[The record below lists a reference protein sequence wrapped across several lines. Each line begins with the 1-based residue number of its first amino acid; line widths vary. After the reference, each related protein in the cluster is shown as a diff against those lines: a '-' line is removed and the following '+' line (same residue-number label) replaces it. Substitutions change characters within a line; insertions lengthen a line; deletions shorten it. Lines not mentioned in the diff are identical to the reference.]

1 MSAPAT
7 ASTAMEPRVLIN
19 YYIRKGWYDHVQR
32 LCEGILDKKGN
43 DPVITFW
50 RCFGIVMEGSN
61 SSAIRELESLKKKKE
76 VELPCIH
83 ALIYAHNKC
92 KNVDHEEIA
101 QLEMQVV
108 IAEESAGDTAQ
119 LLSAN
124 FFWHIKEYP
133 KARKILENL
142 MGGRIAAATPVQV
155 KATILR
161 GWIDLTAEPKTKRD
175 LELRDNSLSFFADV
189 KSANDPEQLMGV
201 AKYFDIKRAY
211 PKSLECYDEIIVK
224 YTWFKEAL
232 SEKALVLLK
241 TGEWD
246 QCVDSAERAL
256 ANSSDDIDAL
266 RLLIL
271 YLLTREGR
279 PKEASNRIRELMKA
293 LLSTEPSNPQLFYD
307 IGRCI
312 ARISDRNHEVLSC
325 NLCFIDQA
333 IKLSPENGTFR
344 AERGYQ
350 RSLMG
355 DFAEAIEA
363 YKDALKLDESNES
376 ALHGLIYCQV
386 KLGQVD
392 DAAQQMEF
400 LSVIQESIGNA
411 SADFV
416 LLQAMLSWHK
426 DGDRAKQVKFLQKA
440 VQCHMD
446 KLKDVM
452 QTGDV
457 STYDMMSVL
466 NPQFLVEIA
475 TEYIK
480 LDGIDDGKSMASRGV
495 SILEKLVNKS
505 PGFIEVQV
513 VLANTKFCANEFD
526 DAYRVCNLI
535 LKMNPLHAQ
544 AHLLVARIS
553 LEREHFKAA
562 STSLD
567 QALSHDF
574 SVRQSPS
581 FHIIKA
587 KLLENDGN
595 LKEALAILQNAMKAP
610 TVTVA
615 AAKGKR
621 PAAAAAADMTLFD
634 KASIYIQMA
643 TVQAQLNN
651 VGEATRLVKEALQ
664 VFKGTP
670 QEVRVL
676 VANSELA
683 IKRGDFDN
691 AIIMLNNVPQESPA
705 YIKAQMI
712 KADIYLQH
720 RNEKKL
726 YAECYKE
733 LVRLNPTADALVRLA
748 EAYLRIQQLN
758 DAIESY
764 RSALVLSPHDA
775 SLASRIGHI
784 LVKKHDYISAIEYY
798 ETALRAAPDQ
808 TPLRR
813 DLASLLTKLSHFDQA
828 LRVVNAAPAAPA
840 RTEIKDMLDDIELQ
854 LILPDIYNG
863 LDRKDECVTR
873 LLKVIALQKV
883 VLDKLRDE
891 QPDEIHRQTHH
902 LANTNFKLAQ
912 IYAEQNDAENVM
924 KYCTMALRANESH
937 EEAILCL
944 ARIYSQQQNLEQC
957 QIKCSTLLRLNPA
970 HEEAAMMLADV
981 MLQKDDNES
990 AIFHFQNL
998 LESKPDNFTVLS
1010 RFIVMLRQAGKLD
1023 RAPRFLKLAD
1033 RSGPR
1038 VAHSAGLHY
1047 CKGLYNRF
1055 QNNIHD
1061 AIQEFNFAR
1070 KDGEWGQRALVH
1082 MIEIYINPDS
1092 ENLWDNPDDSNKDQM
1107 ENMRIA
1113 NALLDE
1119 LSPDKSVRIRVLEC
1133 YAAMSAKTKPMVEKA
1148 TATLLEL
1155 LEEDRDNVPALLALA
1170 TAYMLAKQQSKARN
1184 QLKRIA
1190 KMNYDAAIP
1199 DEFERSYILLA
1210 DIYVNRAKYDLAQEL
1225 CKKALQHNKSSGKA
1239 WELLGLIMEKEQSYQ
1254 DAADCYHEA
1263 WKCGGEAS
1271 APIGFK
1277 LAFNYLKA
1285 KRFVEAIDVSQKVL
1299 DKFPDYPKIRKEIR
1313 EKAQAGL
1320 RP

>member
-1 MSAPAT
+1 MSTPA
-7 ASTAMEPRVLIN
+7 AAMEPSVLIN
-19 YYIRKGWYDHVQR
+19 YYIRKGWFDHVQR
-32 LCEGILDKKGN
+32 LCESILDKKGN
-43 DPVITFW
+43 DPVISFW
-50 RCFGIVMEGSN
+50 RCFGIAMEGSQ

-83 ALIYAHNKC
+83 ALIFAHNKC

-108 IAEESAGDTAQ
+108 IAEESAGETAQ
-119 LLSAN
+119 LL
-124 FFWHIKEYP
+124 
-133 KARKILENL
+133 
-142 MGGRIAAATPVQV
+142 
-155 KATILR
+155 
-161 GWIDLTAEPKTKRD
+161 
-175 LELRDNSLSFFADV
+175 
-189 KSANDPEQLMGV
+189 
-201 AKYFDIKRAY
+201 
-211 PKSLECYDEIIVK
+211 IIVK

-256 ANSSDDIDAL
+256 ANSS
-266 RLLIL
+266 
-271 YLLTREGR
+271 
-279 PKEASNRIRELMKA
+279 
-293 LLSTEPSNPQLFYD
+293 
-307 IGRCI
+307 
-312 ARISDRNHEVLSC
+312 
-325 NLCFIDQA
+325 
-333 IKLSPENGTFR
+333 TFR

-355 DFAEAIEA
+355 DYSEAIES
-363 YKDALKLDESNES
+363 YKEALKLDESNES
-376 ALHGLIYCQV
+376 ALHGLIYCQI

-426 DGDRAKQVKFLQKA
+426 DGDRVKQVKYLQSA

-446 KLKDVM
+446 KLKDVV
-452 QTGDV
+452 QTGDL
-457 STYDMMSVL
+457 STYDMMSML

-475 TEYIK
+475 TEFIK
-480 LDGIDDGKSMASRGV
+480 LDGLDDSKSMASRGV

-505 PGFIEVQV
+505 PGFIEIQFI
-513 VLANTKFCANEFD
+513 LANTKFCSNDFD
-526 DAYRVCNLI
+526 DAYRICNAI
-535 LKMNPLHAQ
+535 LKMNPVHSH
-544 AHLLVARIS
+544 AHLLVARIC

-562 STSLD
+562 SSSLD

-587 KLLENDGN
+587 KLMENDGN
-595 LKEALAILQNAMKAP
+595 LKEALAILQNAMKA
-610 TVTVA
+610 TTSSSSSTA
-615 AAKGKR
+615 TNASKGGKR
-621 PAAAAAADMTLFD
+621 SSATTAAPPATDMTLFD

-664 VFKGTP
+664 VFKYDAGTT

-691 AIIMLNNVPQESPA
+691 AIVMLNNLTDVLVLKESPA

-720 RNEKKL
+720 RKEKQL

-733 LVRLNPTADALVRLA
+733 LVRLNPTAESLIRLA
-748 EAYLRIQQLN
+748 EAYLRIQQLD

-764 RSALVLSPHDA
+764 RSALVLSPNDA

-813 DLASLLTKLSHFDQA
+813 DLASLLAKLSHFDQA

-840 RTEIKDMLDDIELQ
+840 RTEIKDMLDDINLQ
-854 LILPDIYNG
+854 MILPDIYNG
-863 LDRKDECVTR
+863 LDRKDECIDR
-873 LLKVIALQKV
+873 LQKVIAMQKV

-891 QPDEIHRQTHH
+891 QPDEIFRQTNQ

-912 IYAEQNDAENVM
+912 IYATKKDSENVM

-944 ARIYSQQQNLEQC
+944 ARIYNQQQNFEQC

-970 HEEAAMMLADV
+970 HEEAAMMLADI

-1023 RAPRFLKLAD
+1023 RAPRFLKLAE
-1033 RSGPR
+1033 RAGPR

-1047 CKGLYNRF
+1047 CKGLYHRF

-1061 AIQEFNFAR
+1061 AIQELNFAR
-1070 KDGEWGQRALVH
+1070 KDSEWGQRALVH
-1082 MIEIYINPDS
+1082 MVEIYINPDN
-1092 ENLWDNPDDSNKDQM
+1092 ENLWDNPDEATKDQV
-1107 ENMRIA
+1107 ENIRIA

-1119 LSPDKSVRIRVLEC
+1119 LAPEKTMRIRVLEC
-1133 YAAMSAKTKPMVEKA
+1133 YAAMSAKNKAMVEKA

-1170 TAYMLAKQQSKARN
+1170 TAYMLAKQQPKARN

-1190 KMNYDAAIP
+1190 KMNYDSTIA

-1210 DIYVNRAKYDLAQEL
+1210 DIYVSRSKYDLAQEL

>member
-189 KSANDPEQLMGV
+189 KRYSPQLNSIIIPIEYRASFVMTSFYLILPSANDPEQLMGV

-211 PKSLECYDEIIVK
+211 PKSLECYDEVCP
-224 YTWFKEAL
+224 EAL

-256 ANSSDDIDAL
+256 ANSSDGL
-266 RLLIL
+266 
-271 YLLTREGR
+271 GGC
-279 PKEASNRIRELMKA
+279 SELMKA

-333 IKLSPENGTFR
+333 IKLSSENGTFR

-355 DFAEAIEA
+355 DFAEAIES

-457 STYDMMSVL
+457 STYDMMSLL

-505 PGFIEVQV
+505 PGFIEAQV

-544 AHLLVARIS
+544 AHLLVARVS

-610 TVTVA
+610 TATVA
-615 AAKGKR
+615 AAVKGKR
-621 PAAAAAADMTLFD
+621 PAATADMTLFD

-651 VGEATRLVKEALQ
+651 VGEATRL
-664 VFKGTP
+664 
-670 QEVRVL
+670 
-676 VANSELA
+676 
-683 IKRGDFDN
+683 
-691 AIIMLNNVPQESPA
+691 
-705 YIKAQMI
+705 
-712 KADIYLQH
+712 
-720 RNEKKL
+720 
-726 YAECYKE
+726 E

-840 RTEIKDMLDDIELQ
+840 RTEIKDMQDDIELQ

-912 IYAEQNDAENVM
+912 IYAEQNDA
-924 KYCTMALRANESH
+924 YDISH
-937 EEAILCL
+937 VV
-944 ARIYSQQQNLEQC
+944 
-957 QIKCSTLLRLNPA
+957 T
-970 HEEAAMMLADV
+970 H
-981 MLQKDDNES
+981 
-990 AIFHFQNL
+990 
-998 LESKPDNFTVLS
+998 
-1010 RFIVMLRQAGKLD
+1010 
-1023 RAPRFLKLAD
+1023 
-1033 RSGPR
+1033 
-1038 VAHSAGLHY
+1038 
-1047 CKGLYNRF
+1047 
-1055 QNNIHD
+1055 
-1061 AIQEFNFAR
+1061 
-1070 KDGEWGQRALVH
+1070 
-1082 MIEIYINPDS
+1082 
-1092 ENLWDNPDDSNKDQM
+1092 
-1107 ENMRIA
+1107 
-1113 NALLDE
+1113 
-1119 LSPDKSVRIRVLEC
+1119 
-1133 YAAMSAKTKPMVEKA
+1133 
-1148 TATLLEL
+1148 
-1155 LEEDRDNVPALLALA
+1155 
-1170 TAYMLAKQQSKARN
+1170 
-1184 QLKRIA
+1184 
-1190 KMNYDAAIP
+1190 
-1199 DEFERSYILLA
+1199 
-1210 DIYVNRAKYDLAQEL
+1210 
-1225 CKKALQHNKSSGKA
+1225 
-1239 WELLGLIMEKEQSYQ
+1239 
-1254 DAADCYHEA
+1254 
-1263 WKCGGEAS
+1263 
-1271 APIGFK
+1271 
-1277 LAFNYLKA
+1277 
-1285 KRFVEAIDVSQKVL
+1285 
-1299 DKFPDYPKIRKEIR
+1299 
-1313 EKAQAGL
+1313 
-1320 RP
+1320 